1 MSSNPIVVTLRL
13 TPTDPKAF
21 QAYLAEILPDTRK
34 AKGCRYIKTY
44 AAKDGAGEFLLVQEW
59 DSPEDQQAYLA
70 WRESTGVLQTFL
82 GHLAKPA
89 EISVWTL
96 DPA

>member
-1 MSSNPIVVTLRL
+1 MSSTPTVVTLRV

-21 QAYLAEILPDTRK
+21 LAFLAEVLPETRK
-34 AKGCRYIKTY
+34 FKGCQSNKTY
-44 AAKDGAGEFLLVQEW
+44 AGKDGGAEVLLVQEW
-59 DSPEDQQAYLA
+59 DSIADQQAYLA
-70 WRESTGVLQTFL
+70 WRESTGVLQKFL

-89 EISVWTL
+89 EISVWTP